1 MDFRQLRNLAHVVR
15 YASFGVAAEKLHVT
29 QPALSKSIR
38 ALEQSVG
45 VRLLD
50 RGPWGVRPTEYGER
64 LVAYA
69 EAVLRLSDEARTEI
83 EAMRGA
89 QRGHL
94 RVGSMTTMVS
104 TVLPVA
110 ARRFLADHPGVRLSL
125 NEELSPALQ
134 TQLLSGAIDLA
145 LMSRPRDF
153 PDEELEFRELL
164 SVPINI
170 VADRDH
176 PLAGRAQLGL
186 ADLVDWGW
194 ILPARPDPDRT
205 ALDRLFSAARLPL
218 PRAICETTS
227 STFQV
232 TMQAGSPWLSY
243 LSSSSGF
250 LRNPQSRLVPL
261 ALDGP
266 IWIRSIGIAQRRY
279 RVRRPLIDSFVR
291 DLEAIIALSGPGIPG
306 APDPSLAMPAMPDP
320 TAGRRDLP

>member
-1 MDFRQLRNLAHVVR
+1 MDFRQLRNLAYVARH
-15 YASFGVAAEKLHVT
+15 ASFGVAAEKLNVT

-38 ALEQSVG
+38 ALEQSTG

-64 LVAYA
+64 LIAYA
-69 EAVLRLSDEARTEI
+69 EAVLSLTDEARTEI

-104 TVLPVA
+104 TVLPIA
-110 ARRFLADHPGVRLSL
+110 ARSFLAQHPEVRLTL

-134 TQLLSGAIDLA
+134 QQLLSGAIDVA

-153 PDEELEFRELL
+153 PDEELDYRELVR
-164 SVPINI
+164 VPINI
-170 VADRDH
+170 VADREH
-176 PLAGRAQLGL
+176 PLAGRAGLGL
-186 ADLVDWGW
+186 EDLVGWGW

-205 ALDRLFSAARLPL
+205 ALDGLFSAARLPL
-218 PRAICETTS
+218 PSAICETTS

-232 TMQAGSPWLSY
+232 TMQAGSLWLSY
-243 LSSSSGF
+243 LTSSSSF

-261 ALDGP
+261 ALDAP
-266 IWIRSIGIAQRRY
+266 IWTRSIGIAHRRH
-279 RVRRPLIDSFVR
+279 RLRRPLIDSFVR
-291 DLEAIIALSGPGIPG
+291 EIEVVLAASGPRAFGCRQGKG
-306 APDPSLAMPAMPDP
+306 AQLVSRARPP
-320 TAGRRDLP
+320 

>member
-15 YASFGVAAEKLHVT
+15 HASFGVAAEKLNIT

-50 RGPWGVRPTEYGER
+50 RGPWGVRPTDYGER
-64 LVAYA
+64 LVTYA
-69 EAVLRLSDEARTEI
+69 EAVLTLTDEARDEI

-110 ARRFLADHPGVRLSL
+110 ARRFLAQHPDVRLTL

-134 TQLLSGAIDLA
+134 KQLLSGAIDLA

-153 PDEELEFRELL
+153 PDEELEFRDLVRL
-164 SVPINI
+164 PITI
-170 VADRDH
+170 VADRGH
-176 PLAGRAQLGL
+176 PLARRTRLGL
-186 ADLVDWGW
+186 EDLVDWGW

-205 ALDRLFSAARLPL
+205 ALDSLFAAAHLPL

-250 LRNPQSRLVPL
+250 LRGPQAQLVPL

-266 IWIRSIGIAQRRY
+266 IWIRSIGLAQRRQ
-279 RVRRPLIDSFVR
+279 RVRRPLVASFRQHVESVCGE
-291 DLEAIIALSGPGIPG
+291 LGPDIFG
-306 APDPSLAMPAMPDP
+306 AAQLAQ
-320 TAGRRDLP
+320 R

>member
-50 RGPWGVRPTEYGER
+50 RGPWGVRPTDYGER

-69 EAVLRLSDEARTEI
+69 EAMLRLSDEARSEI
-83 EAMRGA
+83 ESMRGL

-94 RVGSMTTMVS
+94 RIGSMTTMVS
-104 TVLPVA
+104 TVLPLA
-110 ARRFLADHPGVRLSL
+110 ARRFLAEHPGVQLSL

-153 PDEELEFRELL
+153 PDEELEFRELVH
-164 SVPINI
+164 VPINI
-170 VADRDH
+170 VADRDN
-176 PLAGRAQLGL
+176 PLAARTRLGL
-186 ADLVDWGW
+186 EDLVDCGW

-205 ALDRLFSAARLPL
+205 ALDRLFSTARLPL

-243 LSSSSGF
+243 LSASSSF

-266 IWIRSIGIAQRRY
+266 IWIRSIGVAQRRY
-279 RVRRPLIDSFVR
+279 RVRRPLIESFVR
-291 DLEAIIALSGPGIPG
+291 DLEAVLARSGPDTPT
-306 APDPSLAMPAMPDP
+306 MPAPAFSTPRSTTGSDP
-320 TAGRRDLP
+320 N